1 VPGADDLLIRTRRTL
16 LAALDGLAGQRD
28 AIILVGAQAVYRY
41 TGVADVPIA
50 TSTKDSDLAVDPTLL
65 EDDPL
70 LERAMTQA
78 GSHRNLKS
86 GQPGEWLDDDDI
98 PVDLLVP
105 ETLVS
110 TAGSRGARIPPHS
123 KHATRKVRGLEAAV
137 VDHRVMSIGPLDEAP
152 GPSYEAKVAGPAALT
167 VAKLHKLGER
177 EAKSPGRLLDKDA
190 HDLYRLLRAV
200 ETEELADGYR
210 LLLVDARS
218 REVTQEALRYLEKL
232 FGTVEGIGAV
242 MAGRAEQGVPGGDPA
257 TVAAAVSALAGDLIA
272 LRLG

>member
-1 VPGADDLLIRTRRTL
+1 MI
-16 LAALDGLAGQRD
+16 
-28 AIILVGAQAVYRY
+28 
-41 TGVADVPIA
+41 
-50 TSTKDSDLAVDPTLL
+50 DPALL

-70 LERAMTQA
+70 LEHAIMQA
-78 GSHRNLKS
+78 GFHRIPKT
-86 GQPGEWLDDDDI
+86 GQPGECVDDDGI

-110 TAGSRGARIPPHS
+110 SAGSRGARIPPHS

-137 VDHRVMSIGPLDEAP
+137 VDNRVMSIGPLDEAP
-152 GPSYEAKVAGPAALT
+152 RPTHDVKVAGPAALT

-177 EAKSPGRLLDKDA
+177 EANAPGRLLDKDA

-210 LLLVDARS
+210 LLLADTRS

-232 FGTVEGIGAV
+232 FGTEEDIGAV
-242 MAGRAEQGVPGGDPA
+242 MAGRAERGVPGGDPI
-257 TVAAAVSALAGDLIA
+257 TVAAAASTLAGDLIA